1 MSENKLQNTC
11 TCHAN
16 VLSLLHQIT
25 IKTNKMRTRTETRIE
40 MTEKN
45 LQTVLGY
52 SYNPVLLAEICAND
66 YITDGEFVMQN
77 GEEKVYFENGAF
89 VTKNNGKEVKR
100 FEKAQLNEMQQEQL
114 FCIWAGKKATTPRN
128 C

>member
-1 MSENKLQNTC
+1 MK
-11 TCHAN
+11 
-16 VLSLLHQIT
+16 
-25 IKTNKMRTRTETRIE
+25 TRTETRIE

-45 LQTVLGY
+45 LQSVLGY

-66 YITDGEFVMQN
+66 YIADGEFVMQN

-89 VTKNNGKEVKR
+89 VTKNNGKEVNR

-114 FCIWAGKKATTPRN
+114 FCIWAGKKATTSRN

>member
-1 MSENKLQNTC
+1 MK
-11 TCHAN
+11 
-16 VLSLLHQIT
+16 
-25 IKTNKMRTRTETRIE
+25 TRTETRIE
-40 MTEKN
+40 MTKKN
-45 LQTVLGY
+45 LQSVLGY